1 MNALITFI
9 TVCLVVYFLI
19 VLPLIKLLEYLD
31 PKQAVRPCPE
41 CLSDIPSGARKCKCC
56 GSVVPLGVQIK
67 EAIKADESG
76 DLAKDL
82 QDVIDSKV

>member
-1 MNALITFI
+1 MMH
-9 TVCLVVYFLI
+9 
-19 VLPLIKLLEYLD
+19 LLEAMD
-31 PKQAVRPCPE
+31 PKAAVRPCPE
-41 CLSDIPSGARKCKCC
+41 CLSMIPGGARKCKFC

>member
-1 MNALITFI
+1 M
-9 TVCLVVYFLI
+9 
-19 VLPLIKLLEYLD
+19 
-31 PKQAVRPCPE
+31 
-41 CLSDIPSGARKCKCC
+41 
-56 GSVVPLGVQIK
+56 PLGVQIK